1 MKMTK
6 EDLLKIREIAS
17 ESGVEMTPMQ
27 ILELIKKAR
36 PDIEI
41 KDEPGLV
48 TWLRQHG
55 DNSTS

>member
-1 MKMTK
+1 VKMTK

-36 PDIEI
+36 PNIEI